1 MPEKTSTSASFTL
14 HYEQE
19 KLAQLSEDATC
30 ESSYCDECEEM
41 EDEEIG
47 EDDYES
53 DFDDDNI
60 PDLGDILGF
69 RITGGTDFCMPITI
83 FHVISHFFFCLLP
96 TQSFEKCIDF
106 NKFKW
111 IFIWTGKGEQSSWK
125 GGFETRWC
133 DLINQWQ
140 KHWGYDFGAGKQ
152 KAREGSRCWCDAW
165 NSKVMNQCIVMLIF
179 QGWSTFDFFL
189 NLSFNYFLV

>member
-60 PDLGDILGF
+60 PDIGEILGF
-69 RITGGTDFCMPITI
+69 RITGGTDFCMQITI
-83 FHVISHFFFCLLP
+83 FHVIFHFLLAAI
-96 TQSFEKCIDF
+96 TKCSDF
-106 NKFKW
+106 HE
-111 IFIWTGKGEQSSWK
+111 IE
-125 GGFETRWC
+125 
-133 DLINQWQ
+133 
-140 KHWGYDFGAGKQ
+140 
-152 KAREGSRCWCDAW
+152 
-165 NSKVMNQCIVMLIF
+165 
-179 QGWSTFDFFL
+179 
-189 NLSFNYFLV
+189 